1 MLYGACACVVGGVFG
16 AVKGLWDMAFSGT
29 GMWTAAGQVS
39 DLYGQAVMQRGNLTD
54 GFATAVFCAIA
65 GGIGSRIVAAERRR
79 SRSPLWK
86 VSFCRNGR
94 AFEGTGLLDS
104 GNGLYDPYTGK
115 PVCIIDPS
123 EAGKLGLL
131 DKNMPL
137 RLIPYNCVGKSHG
150 LMRAVIVDEMYLEKD
165 GQEKRNGQVILAVS
179 PEPLSASGSYQV
191 ILHPALLEEKKGANH
206 DIKSSDAGKHAV

>member
-1 MLYGACACVVGGVFG
+1 MY
-16 AVKGLWDMAFSGT
+16 KR
-29 GMWTAAGQVS
+29 Q
-39 DLYGQAVMQRGNLTD
+39 
-54 GFATAVFCAIA
+54 AVFCAIA
-65 GGIGSRIVAAERRR
+65 GGIGSRIIAAERRR

-131 DKNMPL
+131 DKNAPL
-137 RLIPYNCVGKSHG
+137 RLIQMCIRDS
-150 LMRAVIVDEMYLEKD
+150 
-165 GQEKRNGQVILAVS
+165 IL
-179 PEPLSASGSYQV
+179 SY
-191 ILHPALLEEKKGANH
+191 AAGRRRELLRFFP
-206 DIKSSDAGKHAV
+206 S